1 MILLG
6 SAASTAAE
14 PDQKRKTSRSPQS
27 IVSSS
32 SQKLLATREVL
43 IERMKASRDSLKNSL
58 PLYEEKL
65 AQRNSEYETSLR
77 LYEENLIALSE
88 VENNHRAL
96 TESHLELERIRELI
110 AEDDKALSLAEDAAR
125 ENWARLAGLPLGAYD
140 ETATLIRYNGA
151 AKWSLAMVAKIAKFY
166 RMTFGHPLPIS
177 AMGQSSIHDRLG
189 LDHRESLDVAVRPDS
204 EEGRRL
210 MLYLRAAGI
219 PFLAFRGQV
228 PSMSTGAHIHVGKPS
243 PRIIQV
249 KQKVNAPRRV
259 R

>member
-1 MILLG
+1 MRPATFVVVLTSAMILLG
-6 SAASTAAE
+6 SVASTAAE

-88 VENNHRAL
+88 VENNQRAL
-96 TESHLELERIRELI
+96 TESNLELERIREQI

-125 ENWARLAGLPLGAYD
+125 ENW
-140 ETATLIRYNGA
+140 
-151 AKWSLAMVAKIAKFY
+151 
-166 RMTFGHPLPIS
+166 
-177 AMGQSSIHDRLG
+177 
-189 LDHRESLDVAVRPDS
+189 
-204 EEGRRL
+204 
-210 MLYLRAAGI
+210 
-219 PFLAFRGQV
+219 
-228 PSMSTGAHIHVGKPS
+228 
-243 PRIIQV
+243 
-249 KQKVNAPRRV
+249 
-259 R
+259 